1 MDERRG
7 RAEPITLL
15 LCALGGEGGGV
26 LSEWL
31 VAAARE
37 AGYAV
42 QSTSVPGV
50 AQRTGAT
57 TYYVEVFPVPVAE
70 LGGRQPVFS
79 LYPVPGALD
88 ALVSSELLETVRQIG
103 NGMASRARTLI
114 ITSSARVLTTNERM
128 QMADGRVP
136 PAPLADIVREH
147 SLMHHV
153 FDMDGITRESGTIV
167 SAVMF
172 GAIAASGVL
181 PVPRGACEAVIRA
194 GGKGAEASLRG
205 FARAWDQVS
214 AERERVAFVGN
225 VLGGAATPALSAAAT
240 AYDGAMPAAASL
252 SFASP
257 ATTSPAAAF
266 AAATLPGPAATAGT
280 ALPAAI
286 AARFPSAVHDM
297 LALGCV
303 RLVEY
308 QDAAYRDLYLERLE
322 RVLAA
327 ERTGAAAGGDAR
339 DWATTRTAARYLAL
353 WMAYDDIVRV
363 AELKARASRAGRVR
377 REVRVA
383 DGELLRVYDYFKPG
397 IPEIAAL
404 LPPRWAGALMRWDR
418 GRQSRGQPSFA
429 LPLKIG
435 THGVAG
441 MLALRA
447 LAGLKGLR
455 RHGSRYA
462 QEQQAI
468 ERWLAAVETGARLD
482 WTLGNEIAEC
492 GRLIKGYGST
502 NERGKNNLLHVIA
515 HLAGSAN
522 GAAGTSSASDVT
534 RAAGAVSMPSPPT
547 AADYAA
553 RAQAIRSARIAAL
566 ADEGGIALDRSLVAH
581 GAPPRPV
588 SEVPIRFMRKPDSG
602 AVAAKS

>member
-1 MDERRG
+1 MSAPANDRPA

-37 AGYAV
+37 AGYAA

-57 TYYVEVFPVPVAE
+57 TYYVEVFPVPAAD

-103 NGMASRARTLI
+103 NGMASKARTLI

-128 QMADGRVP
+128 QMADGRV
-136 PAPLADIVREH
+136 ASVPLAGIVREH
-147 SLMHHV
+147 SLAHHV
-153 FDMDGITRESGTIV
+153 FDMEALTRESGTIV

-181 PVPRGACEAVIRA
+181 PVPRAVCEAVIRA
-194 GGKGAEASLRG
+194 GGKGADASLRG
-205 FARAWDQVS
+205 FVRAWDRVS
-214 AERERVAFVGN
+214 AERERVAFVGSM
-225 VLGGAATPALSAAAT
+225 LGDATP
-240 AYDGAMPAAASL
+240 PAAASPAA
-252 SFASP
+252 ASP
-257 ATTSPAAAF
+257 APTSPAAA
-266 AAATLPGPAATAGT
+266 
-280 ALPAAI
+280 LPAAA
-286 AARFPSAVHDM
+286 AARFPAAVHDM
-297 LALGCV
+297 LALGCT
-303 RLVEY
+303 RLVDY
-308 QDAAYRDLYLERLE
+308 QDGAYRDLYLARLE

-327 ERTGAAAGGDAR
+327 ERTGAGGDAR
-339 DWATTRTAARYLAL
+339 DWATTRTTARYLAL

-363 AELKARASRAGRVR
+363 AELKARADRAERVR
-377 REVRVA
+377 REVRA
-383 DGELLRVYDYFKPG
+383 APGELLRVYDHFKPG
-397 IPEIAAL
+397 VPEVAAL
-404 LPPRWAGALMRWDR
+404 LPARWAGALVRWDR
-418 GRQSRGQPSFA
+418 SRQARGKPPFA

-462 QEQQAI
+462 QDQQAI
-468 ERWLAAVETGARLD
+468 ERWLAAVEAGARLD
-482 WTLGNEIAEC
+482 WTLGHEIAEC

-502 NERGKNNLLHVIA
+502 NERGKANLLHVIA
-515 HLAGSAN
+515 HLAGVTDVA
-522 GAAGTSSASDVT
+522 GAGAD
-534 RAAGAVSMPSPPT
+534 AAGADGAPGV
-547 AADYAA
+547 AA
-553 RAQAIRSARIAAL
+553 RAEAIRSARVAAL
-566 ADEGGIALDRSLVAH
+566 ADEGGIALDRSLAAH

-588 SEVPIRFMRKPDSG
+588 PEIPIRFMRKPESG

>member
-7 RAEPITLL
+7 GTEPITLL

-37 AGYAV
+37 AGYAA

-57 TYYVEVFPVPVAE
+57 TYYVEVFPVPVAD
-70 LGGRQPVFS
+70 LDGRQPVFS

-103 NGMASRARTLI
+103 NGMASKARTLI

-136 PAPLADIVREH
+136 PAPLAGIVREH
-147 SLMHHV
+147 SRTHHL
-153 FDMDGITRESGTIV
+153 FDMDGLTRESGTIV

-181 PVPRGACEAVIRA
+181 SVPRDACEAVIRA
-194 GGKGAEASLRG
+194 GGRGAEASLRG
-205 FARAWDQVS
+205 FARAWDHVS
-214 AERERVAFVGN
+214 AERERVAFVGS
-225 VLGGAATPALSAAAT
+225 VLGGAAPLPT
-240 AYDGAMPAAASL
+240 
-252 SFASP
+252 ASP
-257 ATTSPAAAF
+257 TDASPSDASPSTTSSF
-266 AAATLPGPAATAGT
+266 AAAPVTALTATA
-280 ALPAAI
+280 

-297 LALGCV
+297 LALGCA
-303 RLVEY
+303 RLLEY
-308 QDAAYRDLYLERLE
+308 QDAAYRDLYLTRLD
-322 RVLAA
+322 RVYAA
-327 ERTGAAAGGDAR
+327 ESAGVTANASGAR
-339 DWATTRTAARYLAL
+339 DWATTRTTARYLAL

-363 AELKARASRAGRVR
+363 AELKARASRAERVR

-397 IPEIAAL
+397 IPEVAAL
-404 LPPRWAGALMRWDR
+404 LPPRWAGALVRWDR
-418 GRQSRGQPSFA
+418 GRQSRGKPSFA

-468 ERWLAAVETGARLD
+468 ERWLGALETGARLD

-515 HLAGSAN
+515 HLAGGADA
-522 GAAGTSSASDVT
+522 GAASTASPST
-534 RAAGAVSMPSPPT
+534 AVDFT
-547 AADYAA
+547 A
-553 RAQAIRSARIAAL
+553 RAEAIRSARVAAL
-566 ADEGGIALDRSLVAH
+566 ADEGGIALDRSLAAH

-588 SEVPIRFMRKPDSG
+588 PEVPIRFMRKPDPR
-602 AVAAKS
+602 AMAAKAAKS